1 ADILTWSGFKVGAVP
16 PFGFDEDVP
25 VLMDADLMGYDRVW
39 ASGGSDFDLMG
50 LTPAAL
56 WAASGADVMVVKAS

>member
-1 ADILTWSGFKVGAVP
+1 
-16 PFGFDEDVP
+16 
-25 VLMDADLMGYDRVW
+25 MGYDRVW

-56 WAASGADVMVVKAS
+56 WAASGAEVKDIKAP